1 MKSVRCVC
9 GCALWESVG
18 GRDVRMW
25 SGCVCGTVDVAAGEY
40 MYGACL
46 MAVVLVGV
54 PLVRER
60 KQTGPSL
67 VWIFLSA
74 VQQTEA
80 THGLLPR
87 RAGGRNKAA
96 TARSRMV
103 EMKSRRGKKKK
114 AERWRLKKQV
124 GNC

>member
-1 MKSVRCVC
+1 MLCSRLTHASQEMKSVRCVC
-9 GCALWESVG
+9 GCVLWESVG

-46 MAVVLVGV
+46 MVVVLVGV
-54 PLVRER
+54 LLVRER
-60 KQTGPSL
+60 KQTGLSL

-87 RAGGRNKAA
+87 REEEETRRLQLVAGWLR
-96 TARSRMV
+96 
-103 EMKSRRGKKKK
+103 
-114 AERWRLKKQV
+114 
-124 GNC
+124 